1 MSTYVYGI
9 ARVPVPSLPEDL
21 TGVGDPPR
29 PVRVLEQG
37 DLFAVVSEAP
47 ENLTPKR
54 RELLAHQRVLSEAG
68 ATKTVLPMR
77 FGSVS
82 DDDETV
88 TGVLADRAAHF
99 LERLDAL
106 EGMVEYNIKATHE
119 EEAVLHR
126 VMADQPELRAASE
139 ANRAAGGGSYEERL
153 RLGEMVA
160 SAVQARE
167 AVDADTVRRTL
178 APLAHDVSEGPESM
192 GWLAN
197 FSFLVDHDTVA
208 DFAAAVEDLRMAEPQ
223 LELRLSG
230 PLPPYSFV
238 DKTGAGAGVGA
249 DAGVRAE

>member
-9 ARVPVPSLPEDL
+9 ARVPAPDLPEEL

-29 PVRVLEQG
+29 PVRILEQG
-37 DLFAVVSEAP
+37 DLLAVVSDAP
-47 ENLTPKR
+47 EHLTPKR
-54 RELLAHQRVLSEAG
+54 RELIAHQRVLSESG
-68 ATKTVLPMR
+68 NTKTVLPMR

-82 DDDETV
+82 DDDATV
-88 TGVLADRAAHF
+88 TGVLAERAEHF

-106 EGMVEYNIKATHE
+106 DGMVEYNVKANHD

-126 VMADQPELRAASE
+126 VMADQPDLRALSE
-139 ANRAAGGGSYEERL
+139 ANRAAGGGSYEQRL

-160 SAVQARE
+160 TAVQARE
-167 AVDADTVRRTL
+167 SVDADTVRRTL
-178 APLAHDVSEGPESM
+178 KPLAHDLSEGPESM

-197 FSFLVDHDTVA
+197 ISFLVDHETA
-208 DFAAAVEDLRMAEPQ
+208 PDFAAAVEELRESEPQ

-238 DKTGAGAGVGA
+238 ERAGADTGAGIRV
-249 DAGVRAE
+249 E